1 MELEEIGAVK
11 LPKLLQA
18 KILPVVNI
26 KLEVN
31 MGVIRLVDSSTPE
44 SLTPK
49 IQPRLFNPSVKK
61 NPLSILFFRNVF
73 FRGYLKSIWLG
84 VHKES

>member
-1 MELEEIGAVK
+1 MLSWPPASKSFFCLFQGYSQMELEEIGAVK

-31 MGVIRLVDSSTPE
+31 MGVISP
-44 SLTPK
+44 
-49 IQPRLFNPSVKK
+49 FNEQF
-61 NPLSILFFRNVF
+61 I
-73 FRGYLKSIWLG
+73 G
-84 VHKES
+84 

>member
-18 KILPVVNI
+18 KIMPVVNI

-31 MGVIRLVDSSTPE
+31 MGVISPFTE
-44 SLTPK
+44 QF
-49 IQPRLFNPSVKK
+49 I
-61 NPLSILFFRNVF
+61 
-73 FRGYLKSIWLG
+73 G
-84 VHKES
+84 